1 MTTAKELKKQK
12 LRNNEYYDMQKI
24 FDELYQKSWNNHVFK
39 KLIPLILKDENILL
53 AYRNLKKNSGSKTK
67 GSDERNIYYLSRLS
81 NDELIAKVRNKFVWY
96 KPKAVRRVEIPKSN
110 GKTRPLGI
118 PAIIDRL
125 IQQCILQILEPI
137 CEAKFYERS
146 NGFRPNRSCEH
157 AIAQVERYMQI
168 AKLSYVVDIDIKG
181 FFDNV
186 NHGKLLKQLWTLG
199 IRDKKLISIIS
210 AMLKS
215 EIAGIGFPERGTPQ
229 GAILSPLLSNVVL
242 NELDWWIASQWE
254 NIPTKKEY
262 SKWKQSNT
270 NKYTSLRNYTK
281 LKECYIVRYADD
293 FKILCRNYTSAKK
306 IYHGTKNWLSDRL
319 GLEISPEKSKIVNLK
334 KNYSEFLGFKIK
346 LQEKGKYKNGTRRY
360 VVKSHISNKA
370 KQHIYEKGKQYLNEM
385 QKANDEIIYKKI
397 SLFNSYVIGTHNY
410 YCAAT
415 HITQDLSSIALSF
428 KRFLINRFRNRISR
442 NGKKITIVT
451 KERYGNSKQ
460 LCYLDGIAIL
470 PIGYIRHKKPM
481 DKKRTINK
489 FTVEGRKEIH
499 KQLMCGNYVLLDRI
513 MRNPIPYRS
522 VEYNDNRISLYVAQK
537 GKCAILGKI
546 LTFEEIHCHHK
557 VPLYKGGKD
566 NYSNLIILHKDIHK
580 YLHATN
586 ENTLIKYETELNLNE
601 KQRKKVEQLKE
612 LL

>member
-1 MTTAKELKKQK
+1 MTTTKVLKKQK
-12 LRNNEYYDMQKI
+12 LRNNEYYDFQQT
-24 FDELYQKSWNNHVFK
+24 FDKLYQMSKDNHVFK
-39 KLIPLILKDENILL
+39 KLIPLILQEENILL
-53 AYRNLKKNSGSKTK
+53 AYRNLKKNLGSKTK
-67 GSDERNIYYLSRLS
+67 GSDGRNIYYLANLS
-81 NDELIAKVRNKFVWY
+81 TDELIAKVRNKFNWY

-118 PAIIDRL
+118 PAITDRL

-157 AIAQVERYMQI
+157 AIAQIERYMQI

-186 NHGKLLKQLWTLG
+186 DHGKLLKQLWTLG
-199 IRDKKLISIIS
+199 IRDKKLISILS
-210 AMLKS
+210 AMLKG

-262 SKWKQSNT
+262 SKWKQSNS

-293 FKILCRNYTSAKK
+293 FKILCRNHTSAEK
-306 IYHGTKNWLSDRL
+306 IYHATKNWLKDRL

-334 KNYSEFLGFKIK
+334 KNYSEFLGIKIK
-346 LQEKGKYKNGTRRY
+346 LHEKGKYKNGTKKY
-360 VVKSHISNKA
+360 VVKSHMTEKA
-370 KQHIYEKGKQYLNEM
+370 KRQVFETGKQYLKEI
-385 QKANDEIIYKKI
+385 QKANDEIVYKKV
-397 SLFNSYVIGTHNY
+397 SLFNSYVMGIHNY
-410 YCAAT
+410 YEMAT
-415 HITQDLSSIALSF
+415 HITQDLSDIALSF
-428 KRFLINRFRNRISR
+428 KRFLTNRFRDRINRHGEKTTLIIKKKY
-442 NGKKITIVT
+442 GK
-451 KERYGNSKQ
+451 SKQ
-460 LCYLDGIAIL
+460 LRYLDGTAIL

-481 DKKRTINK
+481 DKKRKINK
-489 FTVEGRKEIH
+489 FTADGREEIH
-499 KQLMCGNYVLLDRI
+499 KKLVYGDYGLLHMI
-513 MRNPIPYRS
+513 MRNPVPCRS

-537 GKCAILGKI
+537 GKCAVLGKI
-546 LTFEEIHCHHK
+546 LTFDEIHCHHK
-557 VPLYKGGKD
+557 VPRSKGGKD
-566 NYSNLIILHKDIHK
+566 NYANLIILHRDLHR
-580 YLHATN
+580 YLHATDDK
-586 ENTLIKYETELNLNE
+586 TLAKYESELNLNE
-601 KQRKKVEQLKE
+601 KQKNKIEQLKE